1 MILILFW
8 VSTDNSD
15 STDLAFW
22 EHLVDIFYLNLPE
35 ENPLGIQCGFRGSGK
50 GQITCLLAHCHLF
63 SSQFEWVLWCW
74 AALQYTQ
81 GKVPRDSFH
90 KINGFFPLDTD
101 TPQALLCYKT
111 FHHVQGLCQITI
123 HKKWEEFLTVCFV
136 WTQLP
141 WGRWKPFLT
150 GCGESCA
157 MLHPLQTDLSMTWKQ
172 CA

>member
-1 MILILFW
+1 MIFILFW

-15 STDLAFW
+15 TTDLALW
-22 EHLVDIFYLNLPE
+22 EQLVDIFYLNLPE

-50 GQITCLLAHCHLF
+50 GQITCLLTHCHLF
-63 SSQFEWVLWCW
+63 SSQFECW
-74 AALQYTQ
+74 AALQVHSRESPERLLSSNQCVFPCWHWYSTGFTVLQDLSPCPRTLPNNNTQ
-81 GKVPRDSFH
+81 
-90 KINGFFPLDTD
+90 
-101 TPQALLCYKT
+101 
-111 FHHVQGLCQITI
+111 
-123 HKKWEEFLTVCFV
+123 KWEEFLTVCFV